1 MTAEA
6 MVAIPAYSLAAG
18 RVRGWDSG
26 AFAVP
31 GPYVAAARRA
41 GLRSVLLPPRDGE
54 GDPPGFE
61 DELRPFAALILI
73 GGGDIDPRSYGAEPH
88 ARVYGVDRPR
98 DRYESAVLLAAV
110 RSDLPVLAICRGLQ
124 VANVAFGGSLLQH
137 LPDHDRG
144 VPHGD
149 PTGEKGVSHV
159 LTAAP
164 GSRLAAASGAG
175 PLPVHSHHHQGI
187 DRLGDGLVAEAVD
200 ALVMMGVHGERPG
213 TRGGGQPAPRRGR
226 EYVGHPFL
234 AGRVAVRDAAVVVG
248 EVLEQR
254 AAEGDVRHLQASA
267 DGQHRQVRTDR
278 REEHGGLVA

>member
-159 LTAAP
+159 VTAAP

-187 DRLGDGLVAEAVD
+187 DRLGDGLVAVARSEDGLVEAVEREDGWFLAVQWHPEETAATDPAQQALFD
-200 ALVMMGVHGERPG
+200 ALGAE
-213 TRGGGQPAPRRGR
+213 
-226 EYVGHPFL
+226 
-234 AGRVAVRDAAVVVG
+234 AVR
-248 EVLEQR
+248 R
-254 AAEGDVRHLQASA
+254 SR
-267 DGQHRQVRTDR
+267 
-278 REEHGGLVA
+278 